1 MRVDFKIVSYHRLSP
16 EQVSD
21 FSVEESAVF
30 GRSNASDWCLPDPEK
45 VVSGAHLKIE
55 KETDGFYVYDTS
67 TNGVFINRSVEPL
80 GNHSKHHL
88 RNDDLLSI
96 GDYEITVEIKD
107 DVEKSNHSVKKI
119 PESAISNHIKIP
131 ETFHNEPVEFLAQD
145 LLTDEKLTA
154 LPSVNNDLNDNF
166 IAPKSTSTSAI
177 PEEWDLNL
185 LDDDELAIAE
195 PKNQSVIPE
204 PQKVAIEEPSI
215 IIEEQ
220 EVTDEVL
227 PSIAEEQS
235 VTDEELPS
243 IVEKQVITDEE
254 LPSIAEEQVITDE
267 ELPSIVEKQVITDEE
282 LPSIAEEQL
291 VNGKESVVVEKP
303 FAVIEEELVAVESSP
318 IVIETPN
325 LNIVEPVAITKAAVV
340 NDNTSAIE
348 LDRTSKFVENSQ
360 STKST
365 ISPQVK
371 PTPIKPKQ
379 SAQSERNVTD
389 INKKPVNKPK
399 ATNNANGDLSM
410 FFKGLGLSDNINT
423 DLISEDVIFE
433 LGQSMN
439 LMFMGLIELLRHRA
453 SLKSEFKINQTTF
466 QPQENNPLKFSATID
481 DVFNNLFLHGS
492 RSFLSSEKA
501 IKSAFSD
508 TEKHDKALSAGN
520 MGALLGVLNQLAPEQ
535 INLKNNQD
543 HYFDKLIRA
552 NKHARNWDL
561 YTQLHDDLKNE
572 ISTHGSSALT
582 DEFVKAYDEKI
593 KSL

>member
-45 VVSGAHLKIE
+45 VVSGSHLKIE

-80 GNHSKHHL
+80 GNDAKHHL
-88 RNDDLLSI
+88 RHDDLLSI

-107 DVEKSNHSVKKI
+107 DMQKNNHIDKEFPKSTISSHVKI
-119 PESAISNHIKIP
+119 PDAIPS
-131 ETFHNEPVEFLAQD
+131 EPVEFLAQD
-145 LLTDEKLTA
+145 LLAEEKSPA
-154 LPSVNNDLNDNF
+154 LPTINNDLNDNF

-185 LDDDELAIAE
+185 LDDDELVIAE
-195 PKNQSVIPE
+195 PKKQSVISEPE
-204 PQKVAIEEPSI
+204 KIVAEEASIIFEEQPVTIKEASIIVEGKPTSDEESSATAKKEQIVVEKSLDVVEEELATVEEPSVV
-215 IIEEQ
+215 IEEQ
-220 EVTDEVL
+220 
-227 PSIAEEQS
+227 
-235 VTDEELPS
+235 
-243 IVEKQVITDEE
+243 
-254 LPSIAEEQVITDE
+254 
-267 ELPSIVEKQVITDEE
+267 
-282 LPSIAEEQL
+282 
-291 VNGKESVVVEKP
+291 
-303 FAVIEEELVAVESSP
+303 
-318 IVIETPN
+318 IETAA
-325 LNIVEPVAITKAAVV
+325 LHIVEPIAVTKPAVV

-348 LDRTSKFVENSQ
+348 LVRTPKPVENSQ

-365 ISPQVK
+365 ISPAVKAVHVEPKQTVK
-371 PTPIKPKQ
+371 PV
-379 SAQSERNVTD
+379 AA
-389 INKKPVNKPK
+389 INKAAVNKPK
-399 ATNNANGDLSM
+399 DINNVNGDLSM
-410 FFKGLGLSDNINT
+410 FLKGLGLSDNVNT
-423 DLISEDVIFE
+423 DLISEDVMFE

-439 LMFMGLIELLRHRA
+439 LMFMGLIKLLRHRA

-481 DVFNNLFLHGS
+481 DVFNNLFLHGGS
-492 RSFLSSEKA
+492 SFLSSEKA
-501 IKSAFSD
+501 IKAAFND
-508 TEKHDKALSAGN
+508 TEKHDKALYAGN
-520 MGALLGVLNQLAPEQ
+520 MGALLGILEQLSPEK

-561 YTQLHDDLKNE
+561 YSQLHNDLKNE
-572 ISTHGSSALT
+572 VSTHGSSALT
-582 DEFVKAYDEKI
+582 DEFVKAYDDKM

>member
-21 FSVEESAVF
+21 FSVEENAVF

-45 VVSGAHLKIE
+45 VVSGSHLKIE
-55 KETDGFYVYDTS
+55 KEADGFYVHDTS

-88 RNDDLLSI
+88 CNGDLLSI
-96 GDYEITVEIKD
+96 GDYEIAVEIKD
-107 DVEKSNHSVKKI
+107 DVQKVSQNDKELIKSPTSSHVKI
-119 PESAISNHIKIP
+119 PDSIQ
-131 ETFHNEPVEFLAQD
+131 NEPVEFLAQD
-145 LLTDEKLTA
+145 LLADDKLTA
-154 LPSVNNDLNDNF
+154 LPSINNDLNDNF
-166 IAPKSTSTSAI
+166 VAPKSTSTSAI
-177 PEEWDLNL
+177 PEEWDFNL
-185 LDDDELAIAE
+185 LDDDELTTSE
-195 PKNQSVIPE
+195 EKE
-204 PQKVAIEEPSI
+204 DLLEEPS
-215 IIEEQ
+215 
-220 EVTDEVL
+220 
-227 PSIAEEQS
+227 A
-235 VTDEELPS
+235 
-243 IVEKQVITDEE
+243 IVEAKLVIDKE
-254 LPSIAEEQVITDE
+254 PSA
-267 ELPSIVEKQVITDEE
+267 IV
-282 LPSIAEEQL
+282 
-291 VNGKESVVVEKP
+291 
-303 FAVIEEELVAVESSP
+303 EEELVIDKEPSAIVEEKLVIDKEPSAIVEEELVIDKESSTIVEEESIFVKKPLAIVEEESFIIEESPVVLEEP
-318 IVIETPN
+318 IEAPDLHV
-325 LNIVEPVAITKAAVV
+325 VEPVAIRKTAITNINTADIALGDVHNSV
-340 NDNTSAIE
+340 EDNPSA
-348 LDRTSKFVENSQ
+348 
-360 STKST
+360 KST
-365 ISPQVK
+365 IP
-371 PTPIKPKQ
+371 PTIKAAYIAPKQ
-379 SAQSERNVTD
+379 AMRNEKNVT
-389 INKKPVNKPK
+389 IPNKKIVNASKVENT
-399 ATNNANGDLSM
+399 TNNDLSM
-410 FFKGLGLSDNINT
+410 FFKGLGLSDNVNT

-439 LMFMGLIELLRHRA
+439 LMFMGLIKLLRHRA

-481 DVFNNLFLHGS
+481 DVFNNLFLHGGS
-492 RSFLSSEKA
+492 SFLSSEMA
-501 IKSAFSD
+501 IKSAFND

>member
-220 EVTDEVL
+220 EVTDEAL
-227 PSIAEEQS
+227 PSIVEEQS

-243 IVEKQVITDEE
+243 IVEE
-254 LPSIAEEQVITDE
+254 
-267 ELPSIVEKQVITDEE
+267 QVITDEE

-348 LDRTSKFVENSQ
+348 LDRTSKSVENSQ

-379 SAQSERNVTD
+379 SAQSERNVTE

>member
-16 EQVSD
+16 EQVSE
-21 FSVEESAVF
+21 FSVEENAVF

-45 VVSGAHLKIE
+45 VVSGSHLKIE
-55 KETDGFYVYDTS
+55 KEADGFYVYDTS

-80 GNHSKHHL
+80 GNDSKHHL
-88 RNDDLLSI
+88 RHDDLLSI
-96 GDYEITVEIKD
+96 GDYEIAVEIKD

-119 PESAISNHIKIP
+119 PEPAISNHIKIP
-131 ETFHNEPVEFLAQD
+131 ETLHNEPVEFLAQD
-145 LLTDEKLTA
+145 LLADEKLTA

-185 LDDDELAIAE
+185 LDDDLAI
-195 PKNQSVIPE
+195 PE
-204 PQKVAIEEPSI
+204 EKSAIIEEPLIIAEKESI
-215 IIEEQ
+215 IVEEPLII
-220 EVTDEVL
+220 DK
-227 PSIAEEQS
+227 EE
-235 VTDEELPS
+235 S
-243 IVEKQVITDEE
+243 IVVEE
-254 LPSIAEEQVITDE
+254 PSN
-267 ELPSIVEKQVITDEE
+267 IVEEKLTTDKK
-282 LPSIAEEQL
+282 PSVL
-291 VNGKESVVVEKP
+291 VEKESVV
-303 FAVIEEELVAVESSP
+303 EEELATVEASP
-318 IVIETPN
+318 VITEEHVETPELHSE
-325 LNIVEPVAITKAAVV
+325 LNSELPPELHLERPELHVVEPAAITKDVV
-340 NDNTSAIE
+340 AKANASDIQFNELYKVTESQKSAE
-348 LDRTSKFVENSQ
+348 
-360 STKST
+360 ST
-365 ISPQVK
+365 ISP
-371 PTPIKPKQ
+371 TIKPSQFEHNQTKQ
-379 SAQSERNVTD
+379 NAAK
-389 INKKPVNKPK
+389 INKAVVNKPK
-399 ATNNANGDLSM
+399 TEKSTNNANGDLSV
-410 FFKGLGLSDNINT
+410 FFKGLGLSENINT